1 MKKLETLKFN
11 IEFISPL
18 INRREKCKDSVL
30 LPQTVRGVM
39 RYYFRATAA
48 RVFGNNYKKIKG
60 LEDIIFGSNNNKSL
74 FDVTISLQRENKIK
88 LSKLMNLRYSLYGII
103 LNKKSNDCKNKEE
116 QNNENPNEKINLL
129 DSGSEFSIRF
139 IFYKS
144 FFKRRIKDYNKV
156 DEHFYKFKEFI
167 KDLFVLISLVG
178 GFGAKV
184 KKGFGQFV
192 IRNIERD
199 IKLEDI
205 GTILKSLEEK
215 IKYLDKIFVKE
226 NEKNKENSTNNSSI
240 SDEAFDFPAFVDG
253 FFHVYKLKKEFYSDK
268 DALRNIYSPEKN
280 NFSYLDLKK
289 KLRDSAFKD
298 AIQNFNDEKKVDFND
313 ALLGLPVLFYY
324 SKANYKLNALDDK
337 GNEYRKSSLLTI
349 KLWKEKN
356 GKYKVYLIVLLS
368 KIHLKNSKLVLK
380 KIVKIKNREGKSK
393 KKEFKSSINI
403 DFDYNKLKNTIEKYK
418 ELNKII

>member
-1 MKKLETLKFN
+1 MKNLETLKFN

-18 INRREKCKDSVL
+18 INRRGKYKDSIL

-48 RVFGNNYKKIKG
+48 RVFGNNYKKIKE
-60 LEDIIFGSNNNKSL
+60 LEDIIFGSNNNKSF
-74 FDVTISLQRENKIK
+74 FDVTVILQKERKIK
-88 LSKLMNLRYSLYGII
+88 LSELMDLRYPLYGVIFT
-103 LNKKSNDCKNKEE
+103 KKNEIKFNEE
-116 QNNENPNEKINLL
+116 ISLL
-129 DSGSEFSIRF
+129 DSRSEFLVNF
-139 IFYKS
+139 IFFKS
-144 FFKRRIKDYNKV
+144 FFKRKIKDCNKV
-156 DEHFYKFKEFI
+156 DEYFYKFKEFI

-205 GTILKSLEEK
+205 GTILKNLEEK
-215 IKYLDKIFVKE
+215 IKYLDKIFIKE
-226 NEKNKENSTNNSSI
+226 NEKNKESITNNSSSI
-240 SDEAFDFPAFVDG
+240 SNEAFDFPAFVDG
-253 FFHVYKLKKEFYSDK
+253 FFYVYKLKKEFYSYIDSLK
-268 DALRNIYSPEKN
+268 NIYFPNKY
-280 NFSYLDLKK
+280 NFSYLNLKN
-289 KLRDSAFKD
+289 KLRGSAFKD
-298 AIQNFNDEKKVDFND
+298 AIQNFNDKKKVDFND

-324 SKANYKLNALDDK
+324 GKANYKLNALDDK

-368 KIHLKNSKLVLK
+368 KIHLKNSKIVLK
-380 KIVKIKNREGKSK
+380 KIVQTNGSEGKSK
-393 KKEFKSSINI
+393 KKELKSSINI

>member
-1 MKKLETLKFN
+1 MKNLETLKFN

-18 INRREKCKDSVL
+18 INRRGKYKDSIL

-48 RVFGNNYKKIKG
+48 RVFGNNYKKIKE
-60 LEDIIFGSNNNKSL
+60 LEDIIFGSNNNKSF
-74 FDVTISLQRENKIK
+74 FDVTVILQKERKIK
-88 LSKLMNLRYSLYGII
+88 LSELMDLRYPLYGVIFT
-103 LNKKSNDCKNKEE
+103 KKNEIKFNEE
-116 QNNENPNEKINLL
+116 ISLL
-129 DSGSEFSIRF
+129 DSRSEFLVNF
-139 IFYKS
+139 IFFKS
-144 FFKRRIKDYNKV
+144 FFKRKIKDCNKV
-156 DEHFYKFKEFI
+156 DEYFYKFKEFI

-205 GTILKSLEEK
+205 GTILKNLEEK
-215 IKYLDKIFVKE
+215 IKYLDKIFIKE
-226 NEKNKENSTNNSSI
+226 NEKNKESITNNSSSI
-240 SDEAFDFPAFVDG
+240 SNEAFDFPAFVDG
-253 FFHVYKLKKEFYSDK
+253 FFYVYKLKKEFYSYIDSLK
-268 DALRNIYSPEKN
+268 NIYFPNKY
-280 NFSYLDLKK
+280 NFSYLNLKN
-289 KLRDSAFKD
+289 KLRGSAFKD
-298 AIQNFNDEKKVDFND
+298 AIQNFNDKKKVDFND
-313 ALLGLPVLFYY
+313 ALLGLPVLFFYG
-324 SKANYKLNALDDK
+324 KANYKLNALDDK

-349 KLWKEKN
+349 KLWRERN

-368 KIHLKNSKLVLK
+368 KIHLKNSKIVLK
-380 KIVKIKNREGKSK
+380 KIVQTNGSEGKSK

>member
-1 MKKLETLKFN
+1 MKGLETLKFN

-18 INRREKCKDSVL
+18 INRRGKYKDSIL

-48 RVFGNNYKKIKG
+48 RVFGNNYKKIKE
-60 LEDIIFGSNNNKSL
+60 LEDIIFGSINNKSF
-74 FDVTISLQRENKIK
+74 FDVTVTLQKERKIK
-88 LSKLMNLRYSLYGII
+88 LSELKALRYPLYGVIFT
-103 LNKKSNDCKNKEE
+103 KK
-116 QNNENPNEKINLL
+116 NEIKFNEKISLL
-129 DSGSEFSIRF
+129 DSRSEFLVNF
-139 IFYKS
+139 IFFKS
-144 FFKRRIKDYNKV
+144 FFKRKIKDCNKV
-156 DEHFYKFKEFI
+156 DEYFHKFKEFI

-205 GTILKSLEEK
+205 GTILKNLEEK
-215 IKYLDKIFVKE
+215 IKYLDKIFIKE
-226 NEKNKENSTNNSSI
+226 NEKNKESITNNSSSI
-240 SDEAFDFPAFVDG
+240 SNEAFDFPAFVDG
-253 FFHVYKLKKEFYSDK
+253 FFYVYKLKKEFYSYEN
-268 DALRNIYSPEKN
+268 ALRNIYFSKKN
-280 NFSYLDLKK
+280 NFSYLNLKK
-289 KLRDSAFKD
+289 KLRGSAFKD
-298 AIQNFNDEKKVDFND
+298 AIQNFNDKKKVDFND

-324 SKANYKLNALDDK
+324 GKANYKLNALDDK

-368 KIHLKNSKLVLK
+368 KIHLKNSKIVLK
-380 KIVKIKNREGKSK
+380 KIVQTNGSEGKSK